1 MKRMMRAA
9 LKYAADF
16 QWYVFPLI
24 PRSKRPLIPEWPTK
38 ASIDPPTIRDW
49 WLKNPGANIGIAC
62 GPSKLVVVDCDVKNE
77 AINGLEAWLDLR
89 QEYKIDDATVTQK
102 TPSGGEHILY
112 SSNGHGIHN
121 SSGELAPGI
130 DIRADGG
137 YIVAPPSLTDAGE
150 YAWEVT
156 YHPTST
162 KLLPLPASLIALLA
176 KKNIAQKA
184 QPVPNAIYAG
194 QRNAVLTSLAGT
206 MRRRGMTESEI
217 SGALLIV
224 NEDRCNPRLEATEIQ
239 HISMSVCRYE
249 PAVLG
254 MERVFNLTD
263 LGNAERLAASHGQ
276 TLRYC
281 HSWGKWLHWNGQ
293 RWEIDE
299 NDEVVRRASETV
311 RSIQKEA
318 ALAVNED
325 IQDKIL
331 KWSKG
336 SESRSRLTSLVQ
348 LAQAEN
354 VIGVGPDSLDRDPW
368 LINARNGIVDLQTG
382 ALTEADP
389 AQLITKLVPTQY
401 NPEATC
407 PMWIGFLN
415 RIMDRNDGMITYLQR
430 AVGYAMTGST
440 REQCLFILYGRG
452 ANGKALAL
460 DTPIP
465 TPTGW
470 ATQGNLRPGDDVFD
484 EKGKPCKVKALSP
497 IWANRPCYRMT
508 FSDGETIVA
517 DAQHEWPVRSRRGQF
532 TVSRTTEE
540 IAARI
545 IDRERIHATRGTV
558 VREYR
563 WATPMAEALQLPEA
577 DLPLDPYL
585 VGAWLGDGTTAA
597 SELTCHESEITEE
610 LERREIQ
617 CNPKKK
623 AHTYRLADRA
633 PWAAGNIQSQLRSM
647 GLLNNKHIPLEYLRG
662 SYQQRLDLLRGLMDT
677 DGSTLKTQAQCEYTS
692 TSKQLA
698 DGVAE
703 LLRTFGLR
711 PAISEGRATLY
722 GKDCGPKYRVIFT
735 TTKDL
740 RIFNISRKAGICRA
754 RRSRLVRKIIACEK
768 ISSVPVRC
776 IEVDSDSHLY
786 LSGRGFVPTH
796 NSVFLETLSA
806 MLNDYAM
813 RTPTDTLLVK
823 RTGGI
828 PNDVAR
834 LKGARL
840 VTAVEADAGNKMAE
854 SLVKQITGGEKITAR
869 FLHREW
875 FEFQPQFKVFLA
887 TNHKPVIVGT
897 DHAIWRR
904 IQLIPFTVTIPADE
918 QDKDLA
924 LKLQGEL
931 SGILTWAVRGCIEWQ
946 RLGLQPAA
954 EVVGATD
961 SYRTEMDAVAGFLE
975 DCCVLEAGAYVTMA
989 SLYKAYSAWCD
1000 VTREKALTKRE
1011 MNSRM
1016 TERGYDKR
1024 RGSGGVWQ
1032 WCGLGIKDETT
1043 QADLFS
1049 DNDMLN

>member
-281 HSWGKWLHWNGQ
+281 HAWGKWLHWNGQ

-452 ANGKALAL
+452 ANGK
-460 DTPIP
+460 
-465 TPTGW
+465 
-470 ATQGNLRPGDDVFD
+470 
-484 EKGKPCKVKALSP
+484 
-497 IWANRPCYRMT
+497 
-508 FSDGETIVA
+508 
-517 DAQHEWPVRSRRGQF
+517 
-532 TVSRTTEE
+532 
-540 IAARI
+540 
-545 IDRERIHATRGTV
+545 
-558 VREYR
+558 
-563 WATPMAEALQLPEA
+563 
-577 DLPLDPYL
+577 
-585 VGAWLGDGTTAA
+585 
-597 SELTCHESEITEE
+597 
-610 LERREIQ
+610 
-617 CNPKKK
+617 
-623 AHTYRLADRA
+623 
-633 PWAAGNIQSQLRSM
+633 
-647 GLLNNKHIPLEYLRG
+647 
-662 SYQQRLDLLRGLMDT
+662 
-677 DGSTLKTQAQCEYTS
+677 
-692 TSKQLA
+692 
-698 DGVAE
+698 
-703 LLRTFGLR
+703 
-711 PAISEGRATLY
+711 
-722 GKDCGPKYRVIFT
+722 
-735 TTKDL
+735 
-740 RIFNISRKAGICRA
+740 
-754 RRSRLVRKIIACEK
+754 
-768 ISSVPVRC
+768 
-776 IEVDSDSHLY
+776 
-786 LSGRGFVPTH
+786 
-796 NSVFLETLSA
+796 SVFLETLSA

-946 RLGLQPAA
+946 RLGLQPAS
-954 EVVGATD
+954 EVVGATN

-975 DCCVLEAGAYVTMA
+975 DCCMLEAGAYVTMV

-1000 VTREKALTKRE
+1000 ATREKALTKRE
-1011 MNSRM
+1011 LNSRM
-1016 TERGYDKR
+1016 AERGYDKR
-1024 RGSGGVWQ
+1024 RGTGGTWQ
-1032 WCGLGIKDETT
+1032 WRGLGIKDETT